1 MQRTICGVG
10 GSGGHQLGEVGGGAR
25 YCGGMV
31 QVLLVTHM
39 GDGVSNNGGDS
50 ESSSNAV
57 GRRPVIMVG
66 NL

>member
-1 MQRTICGVG
+1 MG
-10 GSGGHQLGEVGGGAR
+10 GSGGHRLGEVGGGAR
-25 YCGGMV
+25 YCGGIV
-31 QVLLVTHM
+31 QVPSLLVTHM

-50 ESSSNAV
+50 ESSNAV

>member
-1 MQRTICGVG
+1 MCIALLVSLLAQVWEKPPMVVVTVQG
-10 GSGGHQLGEVGGGAR
+10 
-25 YCGGMV
+25 V

-39 GDGVSNNGGDS
+39 GDVVSNNGGDN

-57 GRRPVIMVG
+57 GRRPVIMVR